1 LFTDSQGDYSPSAWD
16 NKHIITVVGGKRF
29 PKNWEIG
36 LRWTFYGGAP
46 FTPYDVEN
54 SVLINQWN
62 VNNEGLFD
70 YSQLNTQRLKATHRL
85 DIRVDKKWY
94 FKNWNLDLYLDITN
108 LYNNQAAGQDALT
121 VVRNED
127 GIPVENPEN
136 PGSYIPNF
144 IENNNGTLIPTIGV
158 VFTY

>member
-1 LFTDSQGDYSPSAWD
+1 MSQGDYSPSAWD

-127 GIPVENPEN
+127 GIPIENPEN